1 MKILQIAGA
10 VVAVHVLAF
19 LFIFAGPGC
28 SSAPRN
34 IPTPDATAPTGGTL
48 APAPAAVTYAPSPVD
63 LGTPAPVT
71 LPAGAP
77 GRAEPTR
84 PGSPNAAAIAPA
96 RPAVEDVTPA
106 ATYTVARGDSLW
118 SIAKRNNL
126 SVTELARANNL
137 STGATLKPGQKLI
150 VPGKAPAP
158 QDLAT
163 AAAPAPAAKAADV
176 RPARPVEA
184 VTHTVQAGESLG
196 TIARKYQVTVAELAA
211 ANTITDPA
219 KIRAGQQLV
228 IPGFKAVGGGNA
240 ARPPATAAK
249 AAPAPAPAAAE
260 PTVTTSAPRF
270 ELAPPPAGQ
279 DLDAGL
285 KGATD
290 VPTIRVEGPPAPAPK
305 G

>member
-10 VVAVHVLAF
+10 VLAVHVLAF
-19 LFIFAGPGC
+19 LFIFASPGC

-34 IPTPDATAPTGGTL
+34 IPTPDATVPTGGGA

-63 LGTPAPVT
+63 LGTPPPVT

-163 AAAPAPAAKAADV
+163 STATPTTPATKAAD
-176 RPARPVEA
+176 ARPVRSAEA

-228 IPGFKAVGGGNA
+228 IPGFKAVGGS
-240 ARPPATAAK
+240 ARPPANAAK

-260 PTVTTSAPRF
+260 PTVTTPRF

-290 VPTIRVEGPPAPAPK
+290 VPTIKVEGPPAPAPK